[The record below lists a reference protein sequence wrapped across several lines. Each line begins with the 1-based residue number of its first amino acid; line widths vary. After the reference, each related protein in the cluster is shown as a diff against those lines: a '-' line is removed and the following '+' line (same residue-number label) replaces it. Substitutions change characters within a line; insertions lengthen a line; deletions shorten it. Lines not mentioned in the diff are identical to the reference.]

1 MLVVTRELAYETQG
15 DGQVVD
21 ITGDVEEIVGSGGVP
36 EGLLTVFV
44 KATTA
49 SVAIMELEP
58 GLVLDLKAALRRLFP
73 RDITYQHNAFNNDTN
88 GHSHTGAMFLGPSVT
103 VPVHQGRA
111 TLGTYQRII
120 LLDLDSRPRK
130 RPVVVQVL
138 GG

>member
-15 DGQVVD
+15 AGQVVD
-21 ITGDVEEIVGSGGVP
+21 ITGDVQGIVDGGGVR

-49 SVAIMELEP
+49 SIAIMELEP
-58 GLVLDLKAALRRLFP
+58 GLVLDLKAALQRLFP
-73 RDITYQHNAFNNDTN
+73 REITYQHNVLNNDTN
-88 GHSHTGAMFLGPSVT
+88 GHSHTGAMFLSPSVT
-103 VPVHQGRA
+103 VPVQAGRP